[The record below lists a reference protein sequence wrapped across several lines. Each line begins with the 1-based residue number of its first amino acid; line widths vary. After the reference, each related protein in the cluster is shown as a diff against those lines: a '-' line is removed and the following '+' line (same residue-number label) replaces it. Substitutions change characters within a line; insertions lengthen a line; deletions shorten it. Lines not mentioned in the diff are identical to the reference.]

1 MVPVGIYIF
10 WVRDRDQGL
19 PARRDQGLLLSVA
32 PHTVEQPRGTMTNTL
47 SRWETA
53 GTQQTHAP
61 LEPVSPPHS
70 VQVLCQGSHPVRRVP
85 ELRFIQC
92 CGLLPGIFCSVY
104 TQLINQGSIFTS
116 NRATSFTNHLIRLP
130 GERS

>member
-70 VQVLCQGSHPVRRVP
+70 VQVLCKGHIQLEESLNSGSSSAVVCYRVYFV
-85 ELRFIQC
+85 L
-92 CGLLPGIFCSVY
+92 S
-104 TQLINQGSIFTS
+104 T
-116 NRATSFTNHLIRLP
+116 
-130 GERS
+130 RS